1 MAKDKDIVK
10 VNAVEVAPE
19 RIQAMIHIIRGER
32 VILDS
37 DLAALYGVETKNLK
51 RQVKRN
57 MGRFPADFMMELSR
71 EEYQSLWCQN
81 GTLEH
86 GRGEHA
92 KYLPYAFTE
101 NGVAMLSSVLT
112 SEVAINTNIQIM
124 RAFTMMRR
132 TLTAINQTAM
142 RQDKLELEVEN
153 LKNYVEDILRDQND
167 TNEDIAAQM
176 EAISQSLIELGMQV
190 DSLTKNPSKIKPN
203 PIGFAAI
210 LEQDKRRKNNRL
222 PPIGLGVGHKEKR

>member
-1 MAKDKDIVK
+1 MAKGTDIVK
-10 VNAVEVAPE
+10 SNAAEVIPE

-32 VILDS
+32 VILDR
-37 DLAALYGVETKNLK
+37 DLAALYQVETKNLK

-57 MGRFPADFMMELSR
+57 IERFPSDFMMELSR

-86 GRGEHA
+86 GRGAHS

-132 TLTAINQTAM
+132 TLSAISQTAM
-142 RQDKLELEVEN
+142 RQDKLEIEVEN
-153 LKNYVEDILRDQND
+153 LRNYVENILHDQND
-167 TNEDIAAQM
+167 MNEELASQV
-176 EAISQSLIELGMQV
+176 EAVSQSLAELC
-190 DSLTKNPSKIKPN
+190 IKVEEVTSRPAPKRA
-203 PIGFAAI
+203 PIGYEAI
-210 LEQDKRRKNNRL
+210 AERE
-222 PPIGLGVGHKEKR
+222 EK